1 MRHMFEVFSD
11 IFARQDNA
19 FTRMDARAK
28 MIVAC
33 CLIIAVISS
42 TRIWMPAMVFI
53 ACVSAILAI
62 RIPLKLLLLRLAAP
76 MGIVFVLIVLQT
88 FLTPGIP
95 FSEFSLFG
103 RNFQATHEGLMR
115 GALLGSRVLGA
126 VSVVLL
132 LGSVTPAYKIFH
144 GLRWF
149 RVPEGWVEIAL
160 LVYRYIFTLLDQTA
174 DVAAAQRV
182 RLGYSG
188 FRRSL
193 RSLGVLA
200 GTVVTRSLDQA
211 MRTYEAMSLRGY
223 QGSLPFGPLPNIKSS
238 DRRNVILAVPAIL
251 VLYCYLEWWAW

>member
-1 MRHMFEVFSD
+1 MFDVFSD
-11 IFARQDNA
+11 IFARKDNV

-28 MIVAC
+28 MIIAGCV
-33 CLIIAVISS
+33 IIAVICS
-42 TRIWMPAMVFI
+42 TKIWVPSIVFVG
-53 ACVSAILAI
+53 CVSAMLTIG
-62 RIPLKLLLLRLAAP
+62 IPAKLVLLRLAGP
-76 MGIVFVLIVLQT
+76 MGVVLVLVILQT
-88 FLTPGIP
+88 FLTPGISV
-95 FSEFSLFG
+95 SEFHLFG
-103 RNFQATHEGLMR
+103 RTFQATHEGLMR
-115 GALLGSRVLGA
+115 GGLLGSRVLGA
-126 VSVVLL
+126 VSVVVW

-160 LVYRYIFTLLDQTA
+160 LIYRYIFALLDQTA

-188 FRRSL
+188 TRRSL

-223 QGSLPFGPLPNIKSS
+223 NGSLPFAPLPAMSAG
-238 DRRNVILAVPAIL
+238 DRRSIAVALPMIVFSYL
-251 VLYCYLEWWAW
+251 FLEWWIK